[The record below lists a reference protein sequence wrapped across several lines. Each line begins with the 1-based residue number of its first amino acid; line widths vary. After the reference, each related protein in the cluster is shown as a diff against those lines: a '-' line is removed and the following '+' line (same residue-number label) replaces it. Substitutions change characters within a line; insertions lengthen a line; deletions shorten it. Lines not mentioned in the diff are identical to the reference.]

1 MDRTTQKPV
10 RSVLDELYSRAVCG
24 RVGIALDQWKL
35 SHPGVQ
41 PDFLIAG
48 EQLRSMMSI
57 AEILQLSGGNYTY
70 GHYVVLFCDAFDVC
84 MFASK
89 NPS

>member
-1 MDRTTQKPV
+1 MDRKSEKSVNPV
-10 RSVLDELYSRAVCG
+10 LGDLYSGAVFS
-24 RVGIALDQWKL
+24 RVETALSQWKL

-48 EQLRSMMSI
+48 EQIRSMMSI
-57 AEILQLSGGNYTY
+57 AGLLQLSGSGYTY
-70 GHYVVLFCDAFDVC
+70 GRYMVIFCDAFDVC